1 MLMLYRVVLI
11 GILVVI
17 AACQKK
23 EQFDGVKI
31 IGHAGAGLS
40 NSTSPYHDNTKEAV
54 EYAIALDGI
63 DGVEID
69 IQCSASETI
78 WLFHDEQLDDE
89 TTGNGCMNSLSD
101 LDLSTIHYTGF
112 GQESL
117 IRLSDL
123 QFPFSKK
130 ELFLDVRSS
139 NFCTQESIDQQQ
151 MIQAI
156 EQALPSNDDIVVKVI
171 TNRAD
176 WVHAFYLKGW
186 MVYLNLAQTA
196 DYLNTAVINET
207 VGLCIRNAEI
217 SHDEVKSVQEIGKE
231 VIIFEVRS
239 PKGIRKAFK
248 KYPNYLMTDNLK
260 ATLIEKY
267 P

>member
-1 MLMLYRVVLI
+1 MHFKVFLFGLFAVLSS
-11 GILVVI
+11 
-17 AACQKK
+17 CHKK
-23 EQFDGVKI
+23 ERFDEVKI

-40 NSTSPYHDNTKEAV
+40 SVTSPYHDNSKESIDYAV
-54 EYAIALDGI
+54 AFEGI

-69 IQCSASETI
+69 IQCSASQTA
-78 WLFHDEQLDDE
+78 WLFHDELLNDE
-89 TTGNGCMNSLSD
+89 TSGKGCVNSLSD
-101 LDLSTIHYTGF
+101 LDLATIHYTGF

-130 ELFLDVRSS
+130 KLFLDIRSS
-139 NFCTQESIDQQQ
+139 NFCTQQSTNQQE

-156 EQALPSNDDIVVKVI
+156 EQAISGTNSIEVNVI

-176 WVHAFYLKGW
+176 WIHAFYLKGW
-186 MVYLNLAQTA
+186 NVYLNLALTA
-196 DYLNTAVINET
+196 DYLNTDLIAET
-207 VGLCIRNAEI
+207 TGLCIRNAKI
-217 SHDEVKSVQEIGKE
+217 SQDEVKSVQEIGKE